1 MFPKRVKPLA
11 LAVAAFA
18 LALCTQALAFAAQ
31 ESGGRGRAA
40 EMMKRGDYAG
50 AVAVLRQ
57 VVKNEGKQDAEAW
70 YELGAAYTG
79 LDDPGEARKAFEK
92 AVKLRDDFAPAHAAL
107 AVAYLNTG
115 QLYNAEHEARRSL
128 GLDPKQAEGNY
139 VLGAVALRRGRF
151 VEALERAEFALRDDP
166 DHPRALMLKST
177 ALVSHALGTPLSGP
191 PTKDPAD
198 KADKA
203 AAAAERKTRLDAAAE
218 ALERLL
224 RLKPD
229 ARAADEW
236 REELEAVRAYAG
248 AYDPSDPARTVFAGD
263 EVDTKAVIHA
273 KPLPNYTQR
282 AREHGTSGIVR
293 VRIVLGAD
301 GQVKHPLV
309 VRGLPDGLS
318 ELAVAAA
325 RKVRFT
331 PAVKDGKP
339 VSTVVMLEYGFNIY

>member
-1 MFPKRVKPLA
+1 MFPKRVRPAA

-18 LALCTQALAFAAQ
+18 LALCAQALAFAAQ
-31 ESGGRGRAA
+31 EPGGRARAA
-40 EMMKRGDYAG
+40 EMMKRGDYSG

-79 LDDPGEARKAFEK
+79 LDDPDEARKAFEK
-92 AVKLRDDFAPAHAAL
+92 AVKLRDGHAAAHAGL
-107 AVAYLNTG
+107 AVAYLNSG
-115 QLYNAEHEARRSL
+115 QLYNAEHEARRTL

-151 VEALERAEFALRDDP
+151 VEALERAEFALRDEP
-166 DHPRALMLKST
+166 DHPRALLLKST
-177 ALVSHALGTPLSGP
+177 ALVSHALGAPLSGP
-191 PTKDPAD
+191 ATKDP
-198 KADKA
+198 ADKA

-224 RLKPD
+224 RLNPD

-273 KPLPNYTQR
+273 KPLPTYTQR
-282 AREHGTSGIVR
+282 AREHGTSGVVR

-331 PAVKDGKP
+331 PAVKGGKP

>member
-1 MFPKRVKPLA
+1 MFPKRVKPFA
-11 LAVAAFA
+11 LVVAACA
-18 LALCTQALAFAAQ
+18 LALCAQAVAFAAQ
-31 ESGGRGRAA
+31 ASGERGRAA
-40 EMMKRGDYAG
+40 EMMKSGDYAG
-50 AVAVLRQ
+50 AVGVLRQ

-70 YELGAAYTG
+70 FALGAAYTG
-79 LDDPGEARKAFEK
+79 LDEPDEARKAFEK
-92 AVKLRDDFAPAHAAL
+92 SVKLRDDYAPAHAGL
-107 AVAYLNTG
+107 AVAYLNSG
-115 QLYNAEHEARRSL
+115 RLYDAEHEARRSL

-139 VLGAVALRRGRF
+139 VLGVVALRRDRF
-151 VEALERAEFALRDDP
+151 AEALERAEFALRDDP
-166 DHPRALMLKST
+166 DHPRGLLLKAN
-177 ALVSHALGTPLSGP
+177 ALVGNALGASGR
-191 PTKDPAD
+191 PAA
-198 KADKA
+198 KNAADKA
-203 AAAAERKTRLDAAAE
+203 AEVAERRARLDAAAE

-248 AYDPSDPARTVFAGD
+248 AYDPSDPARTVFTGD

-273 KPLPNYTQR
+273 KPLPTYTER
-282 AREHGTSGIVR
+282 AREHGTRGVVR

-301 GQVKHPLV
+301 GRVQHPLV
-309 VRGLPDGLS
+309 VRSLPDGLS

-339 VSTVVMLEYGFNIY
+339 VSTAVMLEYAFNTY